1 MLHGVVPAF
10 ARYTSPSF
18 PHNPCHLAHDFRDRS
33 LPVFTMLHAHLYAA
47 VDLGSNSFRLEIG
60 QFAHHHFQRVEY
72 LKETVRQGGGL
83 DAERYLSEEAMQR
96 GWDCLARFGERL
108 KGFPVTHVRAVATQT
123 LREARNREAFV
134 RRGAELLGYPIEI
147 IAGEEEARLIYRGV
161 TSLLPPSDERRL
173 VIDIG
178 GRSTELVLGRQQEAQ
193 QALSLR
199 LGSVAWSQRYFPD
212 GVLSRAAFSQ
222 AAVAARAV
230 LDEALDSIH
239 WGDWDVGYAS
249 SGTAAAIGDILI
261 ANGRADGSI
270 TREGL
275 EWLHDCL
282 VRAKT
287 TDQIRLTGLKE
298 DRRAVIAGGLSIM
311 QALFD
316 LFQLTSLNVAQGAL
330 RQGVLHTL
338 VEQDPLC
345 TDLRTAAVHGLMQK
359 FSVDAEQAQR
369 VARVAHNLL
378 EQLAPDTPA
387 PEHEPLR
394 CAALLHEIGQHIA
407 HSNYHRH
414 GAYILE
420 NTTAAGFTQP
430 ERAHLAQLVCG
441 QRGKLRKLL
450 PEMLA
455 DTQHVYPLLALRLA
469 VLLCHARQAP
479 EFGDLRLSVSGT
491 NFTLQGSSNWAQTY
505 PQSAY
510 LLLEEQQAWQKTPWQ
525 LELSWR

>member
-1 MLHGVVPAF
+1 MPQAPLF
-10 ARYTSPSF
+10 
-18 PHNPCHLAHDFRDRS
+18 
-33 LPVFTMLHAHLYAA
+33 AA
-47 VDLGSNSFRLEIG
+47 VDLGSNSFRLEVS

-108 KGFPVTHVRAVATQT
+108 QGFPATHVRAVATQT

-134 RRGAELLGYPIEI
+134 LRGAELLGYPIEI
-147 IAGEEEARLIYRGV
+147 ISGEEEARLIYRGV
-161 TSLLPPSDERRL
+161 TSLLPPSSERRL

-178 GRSTELVLGRQQEAQ
+178 GRSTELVLGLQQEAQ

-199 LGSVAWSQRYFPD
+199 LGSVAWSQRYFPA
-212 GVLSRAAFSQ
+212 GELSRAAFAQ

-239 WGDWDVGYAS
+239 WGDWDAGYAS

-261 ANGRADGSI
+261 ANGRSTGAID
-270 TREGL
+270 REGL
-275 EWLHDCL
+275 EWLHHCL
-282 VRAKT
+282 VRAQT
-287 TDQIRLTGLKE
+287 TDQLRLAGLKE
-298 DRRAVIAGGLSIM
+298 ERRAVIAGGVSIM

-316 LFQLTSLNVAQGAL
+316 LLQLSSLHVAQGAL

-338 VEQDPLC
+338 GEQDPLC
-345 TDLRTAAVHGLMQK
+345 TDLRAAAVQGLMQK
-359 FSVDAEQAQR
+359 FSVDADQAQR
-369 VARVAHNLL
+369 VAGVAHNLL
-378 EQLAPDTPA
+378 EQLAPNTPA
-387 PEHEPLR
+387 QQHEPLR

-420 NTTAAGFTQP
+420 NTTAAGFAQT
-430 ERAHLAQLVCG
+430 ERAYLAQLVCG
-441 QRGKLRKLL
+441 QRGKLRKLV
-450 PEMLA
+450 PEMLGDA
-455 DTQHVYPLLALRLA
+455 QHTYPLLALRLA
-469 VLLCHARQAP
+469 VLLCHARQSP
-479 EFGDLRLSVSGT
+479 EFGGLRLTVRGMC
-491 NFTLQGSSNWAQTY
+491 FTLQGSSHWAQTY

-510 LLLEEQQAWQKTPWQ
+510 LLQEELQAWQKTPWQ
-525 LELSWR
+525 LELRWE